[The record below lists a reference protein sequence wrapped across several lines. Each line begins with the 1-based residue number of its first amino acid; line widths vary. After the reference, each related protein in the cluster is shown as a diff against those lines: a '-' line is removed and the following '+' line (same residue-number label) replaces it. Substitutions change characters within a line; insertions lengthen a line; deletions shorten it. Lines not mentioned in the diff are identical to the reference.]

1 MSASSPG
8 RSSTARHDLMD
19 AAIRLMSRRQPS
31 TISGRDL
38 AAEAGVNYGLVHY
51 YFDSARDLMLEA
63 RRRHGSW
70 LVEDLME
77 GGTRPLAVEVA
88 LEDRRIFGFMAH
100 VALDDAYRDPGAP
113 HPALDAMLDLVR
125 GADPDG
131 DPAHHRATIA
141 AITLLLLGWPIF
153 VKHIAHSLGLDPEG
167 DHDRIRSRFLGV
179 VLSLYASVGLEVD
192 G

>member
-1 MSASSPG
+1 
-8 RSSTARHDLMD
+8 
-19 AAIRLMSRRQPS
+19 
-31 TISGRDL
+31 
-38 AAEAGVNYGLVHY
+38 
-51 YFDSARDLMLEA
+51 
-63 RRRHGSW
+63 
-70 LVEDLME
+70 
-77 GGTRPLAVEVA
+77 
-88 LEDRRIFGFMAH
+88 
-100 VALDDAYRDPGAP
+100 
-113 HPALDAMLDLVR
+113 MLDLVR

-141 AITLLLLGWPIF
+141 AIALLLLGWPIF